1 MTDPKQ
7 LVDDRLIMLL
17 YRLTGGGIQG
27 EATMEEIKNFGLW
40 AEAAATTALECE
52 WLRKTPR
59 ETLELTAE
67 GREALEW
74 ALEHKRTVVYGGS
87 VPDQGAVVSVVGP
100 KMENVWHLQ
109 KGLTEEDFET
119 VVEADR
125 FESVYDPKAFGFP
138 SLVNFHSTFVYGEGH
153 PFYGRELDPGG
164 YPGEYLVTVVLR
176 RQGAPDSPKAIQLDA
191 GVMEGDSHLHF
202 PEGFVRRKLFEKQSP
217 VLTFQETSK
226 DGDTVEF
233 VLVPNMWQR
242 LGKIL
247 VPLEAD
253 NYEEAFD
260 KSYETVL
267 PMLCDLSYRYDVPL
281 DILQVNVAE
290 RTTLS
295 HMAQKM
301 PDYPEARLDESPFG
315 EEGLDY
321 SALPLYSTLTY
332 LYREGLNSSSVNYGF
347 LCFYKVIEG
356 ILKLRKQRASTGDHR
371 RYDNEKVE
379 GEITKHFSSDFHGK
393 RFGYI
398 IEKMAPVRDRIA
410 HAFLDR
416 DGPDVEQYDYLE
428 ERLKLETEANSY
440 RAQARELVRV
450 MMHNEY
456 WEVPSRPD

>member
-1 MTDPKQ
+1 
-7 LVDDRLIMLL
+7 
-17 YRLTGGGIQG
+17 
-27 EATMEEIKNFGLW
+27 
-40 AEAAATTALECE
+40 
-52 WLRKTPR
+52 
-59 ETLELTAE
+59 
-67 GREALEW
+67 
-74 ALEHKRTVVYGGS
+74 
-87 VPDQGAVVSVVGP
+87 
-100 KMENVWHLQ
+100 
-109 KGLTEEDFET
+109 
-119 VVEADR
+119 
-125 FESVYDPKAFGFP
+125 
-138 SLVNFHSTFVYGEGH
+138 
-153 PFYGRELDPGG
+153 
-164 YPGEYLVTVVLR
+164 
-176 RQGAPDSPKAIQLDA
+176 
-191 GVMEGDSHLHF
+191 
-202 PEGFVRRKLFEKQSP
+202 
-217 VLTFQETSK
+217 
-226 DGDTVEF
+226 
-233 VLVPNMWQR
+233 
-242 LGKIL
+242 
-247 VPLEAD
+247 
-253 NYEEAFD
+253 
-260 KSYETVL
+260 
-267 PMLCDLSYRYDVPL
+267 
-281 DILQVNVAE
+281 
-290 RTTLS
+290 
-295 HMAQKM
+295 MAQKM
-301 PDYPEARLDESPFG
+301 PDYPEARLDEGPFG

>member
-1 MTDPKQ
+1 
-7 LVDDRLIMLL
+7 
-17 YRLTGGGIQG
+17 
-27 EATMEEIKNFGLW
+27 
-40 AEAAATTALECE
+40 
-52 WLRKTPR
+52 
-59 ETLELTAE
+59 
-67 GREALEW
+67 
-74 ALEHKRTVVYGGS
+74 
-87 VPDQGAVVSVVGP
+87 
-100 KMENVWHLQ
+100 
-109 KGLTEEDFET
+109 
-119 VVEADR
+119 
-125 FESVYDPKAFGFP
+125 
-138 SLVNFHSTFVYGEGH
+138 
-153 PFYGRELDPGG
+153 
-164 YPGEYLVTVVLR
+164 
-176 RQGAPDSPKAIQLDA
+176 
-191 GVMEGDSHLHF
+191 
-202 PEGFVRRKLFEKQSP
+202 
-217 VLTFQETSK
+217 
-226 DGDTVEF
+226 VEF

-301 PDYPEARLDESPFG
+301 PDYPEARLDEDPFG

>member
-17 YRLTGGGIQG
+17 HRFTQSKMRD
-27 EATMEEIKNFGLW
+27 ETTMEEIKGFGLW
-40 AEAAATTALECE
+40 AEAAATTAIEFE
-52 WLRKTPR
+52 WLRKTSR
-59 ETLELTAE
+59 ETLEITAG

-74 ALEHKRTVVYGGS
+74 ALEHKRTVVYGGA
-87 VPDQGAVVSVVGP
+87 VPDQGAVVNMILP
-100 KMENVWHLQ
+100 KIENVRHLQ
-109 KGLTEEDFET
+109 RGLTEEDFEA
-119 VVEADR
+119 VLNADH
-125 FESVYDPKAFGFP
+125 FESVYDPKEFGFP

-153 PFYGRELDPGG
+153 PFFGRELDPWG
-164 YPGEYLVTVVLR
+164 YPGGYLATVVLR
-176 RQGAPDSPKAIQLDA
+176 RQGAPDSPKAVQLDA
-191 GVMEGDSHLHF
+191 SVMEGDSHLHF
-202 PEGFVRRKLFEKQSP
+202 PEGFVRRKLFEKQSS

-226 DGDTVEF
+226 DGDTVELL
-233 VLVPNMWQR
+233 LVPNMWQR

-247 VPLEAD
+247 VPLEA
-253 NYEEAFD
+253 NNHEEAFD
-260 KSYETVL
+260 KAYETVL

-301 PDYPEARLDESPFG
+301 PDYPEARLEENPFG
-315 EEGLDY
+315 EEGVDY

-356 ILKLRKQRASTGDHR
+356 ILKLRRQRASTGDRR

-379 GEITKHFSSDFHGK
+379 GEIVKHFPDDFHDK
-393 RFGYI
+393 KFGYV
-398 IEKMAPVRDRIA
+398 IEKMATVRDRIA
-410 HAFLDR
+410 HAFLDK
-416 DGPDVEQYDYLE
+416 DGLNIEQYDYLE
-428 ERLKLETEANSY
+428 ERLKLETEASSY
-440 RAQARELVRV
+440 RVQAREIVRV

-456 WEVPSRPD
+456 WEAPSRLE